1 MSKPI
6 PEISKYMTPSPHSI
20 GRDQTLSAAH
30 KVMREHRCRHLP
42 VLHGGKLVGIISERD
57 LHLVETLKDVDPE
70 EVTVED
76 AMLTQVYSVSPDT
89 PLDEAASEMAGKK
102 YGSAVVIQNGK
113 VVGIFTTVDACRA
126 LAELL
131 KTRLAK

>member
-89 PLDEAASEMAGKK
+89 PLDEVVSEMAGKK